1 MINPRHIVATVST
14 ATVMAAALLATF
26 ENEIRRTYLDPVGI
40 PTACIGHTGPE
51 VKLGQRYTA
60 EQCQVFLQRD
70 LLEANADI
78 DRCIKAPLTV
88 GQRAAMLSFAFNVGG
103 QKFCGSSVARRLNAA
118 DYAGACAEL
127 SRWVYAGGRVL
138 PGLVKRR
145 AAERA
150 LCERRS

>member
-1 MINPRHIVATVST
+1 MINSRHIAASASAVTVI
-14 ATVMAAALLATF
+14 AAALLATF
-26 ENEIRRTYLDPVGI
+26 EGEIRQTYLDPIGV

-60 EQCQVFLQRD
+60 ERCQVLLQQD
-70 LLEANADI
+70 LLEANADV

-88 GQRAAMLSFAFNVGG
+88 GQRAAMVSFVFNVGG
-103 QKFCGSSVARRLNAA
+103 KKFCGSGVARRLNAA

-150 LCERRS
+150 MCERKT

>member
-1 MINPRHIVATVST
+1 MINPRHLVATVS
-14 ATVMAAALLATF
+14 AVTVMAAALLATF
-26 ENEIRRTYLDPVGI
+26 EGEIRHTYLDPIGI
-40 PTACIGHTGPE
+40 PTACVGHTGPD
-51 VKLGQRYTA
+51 VRLGQRYTA
-60 EQCQVFLQRD
+60 EQCQALLQQD

-88 GQRAAMLSFAFNVGG
+88 GQRAAMISFVFNVGG
-103 QKFCGSSVARRLNAA
+103 KKFCGSGVARRLNAA

-150 LCERRS
+150 MCERKT